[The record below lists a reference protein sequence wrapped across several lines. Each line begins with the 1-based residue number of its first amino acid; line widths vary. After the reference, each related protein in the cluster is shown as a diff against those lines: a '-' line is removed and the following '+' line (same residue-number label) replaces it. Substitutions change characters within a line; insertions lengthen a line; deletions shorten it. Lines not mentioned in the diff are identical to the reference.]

1 MSIASPGTLMA
12 VDWEQRIDYPR
23 LRTERLEKAQAAL
36 LESDLGALLLFDPNN
51 IRYITSTHLGEWAR
65 DKNARYVL
73 LPRDGDPIL
82 WDFGSAAKNHR
93 LYSPWLP
100 DTSWRAGVTS
110 MRGALPEETGIPQA
124 LGTRIA
130 TELRERGLAGDPLGM
145 DIPDMNTVIAL
156 QDEQIEIADAQKV
169 MLAARKNK
177 TADEIAILD
186 YAAAMV
192 DAAYE
197 DLYRALR
204 PGVREHE
211 LVALVHRIL
220 FELGSE
226 QIEAVNAISGERC
239 SPHPHVFSDRL
250 IRPGDQAFF
259 DIIQSFMGYR
269 TCYYRTFCV
278 GGASQAQIDAYKQ
291 CREWLDVAIDL
302 IRPGVTTDKIAAA
315 WPPAPDFGFE
325 NEEEAFGLQFAHG
338 LGVALYEPPMIS
350 RLHSLEHPIEIEE
363 GMVFAIETYCPARDG
378 HSAARIEEEVV
389 VTPTGPRIITRFPA
403 DELIVAGTDYVRGA
417 DLAESGPTV
426 VDPTGRV
433 PAAADHP
440 GPAVAGVPPT
450 PAGVSD

>member
-1 MSIASPGTLMA
+1 MA

-23 LRTERLEKAQAAL
+23 LRGERLEKARASL
-36 LESDLGALLLFDPNN
+36 RESELGALLLFDPNN
-51 IRYITSTHLGEWAR
+51 IRYVTSTHIGEWAR
-65 DKNARYVL
+65 DKNARYVF

-93 LYSPWLP
+93 MYSPWLP
-100 DTSWRAGVTS
+100 ESSWRAGVTS

-124 LGTRIA
+124 LGKRIA
-130 TELRERGLAGDPLGM
+130 GELRERGLAGEPLGM
-145 DIPDMNTVIAL
+145 DIPDMNTVLAL
-156 QDEQIEIADAQKV
+156 QAEGIPMADAQKV
-169 MLAARKNK
+169 MLKARKNK
-177 TADEIAILD
+177 TRDEIAILD

-197 DLYRALR
+197 VLYEQLR

-211 LVALVHRIL
+211 LVAEVHRVL

-278 GGASQAQIDAYKQ
+278 GGASRSQIDAYKQ
-291 CREWLDVAIDL
+291 CREWLDQAIEL
-302 IRPGVTTDKIAAA
+302 IKPGVTTDKIAEVWPAA
-315 WPPAPDFGFE
+315 TDIGFD

-350 RLHSLEHPIEIEE
+350 RLHSLEHPIEIEKD
-363 GMVFAIETYCPARDG
+363 MVFAIETYCPASDG

-389 VTPTGPRIITRFPA
+389 VTSDGNRIITRFPA
-403 DELIVAGTDYVRGA
+403 DELIVAGRRYVRGA
-417 DLAESGPTV
+417 DVAETGPTV
-426 VDPTGRV
+426 VGPTGQLNRDGRAV
-433 PAAADHP
+433 AGPAAA
-440 GPAVAGVPPT
+440 GVAPPV
-450 PAGVSD
+450 PAGGAPST